1 MMYVEK
7 SGDDPLLILTISGPP
22 GSGTS
27 TLVSKI
33 AESRGWSS
41 INGGDVFR
49 DEASRRGL
57 TVEQLSNE
65 AKKDLDVDRALDSL
79 LQEKMGSEDSP
90 EIVESRLSGWWAHL
104 NQIDCL
110 RVWVDVTDIER
121 ARRIQTREGG
131 EIEECLLKSQNRQRD
146 DMERYN
152 ALYGIDLDDM
162 TPYNLIIDA
171 DKKNEHE
178 VFDQLD
184 LEIRKW
190 LHES

>member
-1 MMYVEK
+1 MYVGA
-7 SGDDPLLILTISGPP
+7 SGDDPLLIVTISGPP

-33 AESRGWSS
+33 EESRGWSS

-65 AKKDLDVDRALDSL
+65 AKEDLDVDRALDAL
-79 LQEKMGSEDSP
+79 LQERMTSEESP
-90 EIVESRLSGWWAHL
+90 QIVESRLSGWWAHL
-104 NQIDCL
+104 NQIECL
-110 RVWVDVTDIER
+110 RVWVAVSEVER
-121 ARRIQTREGG
+121 ARRIQIREGG

-162 TPYNLIIDA
+162 APYNLIIDA

-178 VFDQLD
+178 VFNLLD
-184 LEIRKW
+184 FEIRKW
-190 LHES
+190 LNEG

>member
-1 MMYVEK
+1 MYVGA
-7 SGDDPLLILTISGPP
+7 SGDDPLLIVTISGPP

-33 AESRGWSS
+33 EESRGWSS

-57 TVEQLSNE
+57 TGEQLSNE
-65 AKKDLDVDRALDSL
+65 AKEDLDVDRALDAL
-79 LQEKMGSEDSP
+79 LQERMTSEESP
-90 EIVESRLSGWWAHL
+90 QIVESRLSGWWAHL
-104 NQIDCL
+104 NQIECL
-110 RVWVDVTDIER
+110 RVWVAVSEVER
-121 ARRIQTREGG
+121 ARRIQIREGG

-162 TPYNLIIDA
+162 APYNLIIDA

-178 VFDQLD
+178 VFNLLD
-184 LEIRKW
+184 FEIRKW
-190 LHES
+190 LNEG

>member
-1 MMYVEK
+1 MYVGA
-7 SGDDPLLILTISGPP
+7 SGDDPLLIVTISGPP

-33 AESRGWSS
+33 EESRGWSS

-65 AKKDLDVDRALDSL
+65 AKEDLDVDRALDAL
-79 LQEKMGSEDSP
+79 LQERMTSEESP

-104 NQIDCL
+104 NQIECL
-110 RVWVDVTDIER
+110 RVWVAVSEVER
-121 ARRIQTREGG
+121 ARRIQIREGG

-162 TPYNLIIDA
+162 APYNLIIDA

-178 VFDQLD
+178 VFNLLD
-184 LEIRKW
+184 FEIRKW
-190 LHES
+190 LNEG